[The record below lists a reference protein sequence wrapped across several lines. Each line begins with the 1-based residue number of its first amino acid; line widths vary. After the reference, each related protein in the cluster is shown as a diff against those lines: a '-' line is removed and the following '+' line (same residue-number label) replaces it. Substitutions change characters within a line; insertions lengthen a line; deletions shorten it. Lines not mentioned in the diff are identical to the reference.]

1 MRFRLIL
8 VAALA
13 VLSSLL
19 LTPSANAAAETTQ
32 TSFSKYFE
40 VGDGCTHESGT
51 LSGTVILTLIDNDGQ
66 LAVARATLVNTT
78 YTTDSGSTYRLT
90 DASGG
95 ASIYLEGNPRVY
107 QSDVAFNLVGADGQF
122 HGHSIYL
129 IMRNA
134 DGETIVS
141 VDRTTLDC
149 SL

>member
-8 VAALA
+8 VAAIA
-13 VLSSLL
+13 VLTSLL
-19 LTPSANAAAETTQ
+19 LTPSANAAAETTR
-32 TSFSKYFE
+32 TTFSQYIE
-40 VGDGCTHESGT
+40 AGDGCTHQPGT
-51 LSGTVILTLIDNDGQ
+51 LAGTVYLTLIDNGGQ
-66 LAVARATLVNTT
+66 LAVARARYVNTT
-78 YTTDSGSTYRLT
+78 YTTDSGSIYRLT

-122 HGHSIYL
+122 HGHITYL
-129 IMRNA
+129 LMRNA